1 MQTSHKFRA
10 AVKRVGGALSA
21 FALAAL
27 MQTLLPAA
35 DLLTIG
41 SDAPALDVEHWV
53 QDGKGKFEPVTK
65 FEDGKVYVVE
75 FWATWCGPC
84 IASMPHLASL
94 QEEYASKGV
103 QIVSISDEDLETV
116 EKFLKRPV
124 RGAEAEEG
132 EEAPTYKE
140 LTSAYCLTTDP
151 DQSSYEDY
159 MTAAAQNGIPT
170 AFIVG
175 KGAKIEWIGHPME
188 MDEPLAQVVSGD
200 WDREAFKAEM
210 IEKQKAE
217 KAMQEIFALLQE
229 DKLDEALK
237 LIDEN
242 LEGGENMNLS
252 MLKLQVLLVSKK
264 NKEAGDHLNKLFTA
278 LKDSPMETNMVSWN
292 IYEMSAQGRL
302 EKPEALLTACAEAA
316 KAAADKVENK
326 GEQASILDTVAHI
339 VAELGQIDEAIAIET
354 KALENASA
362 QDKEFMEAFLEEL
375 KKEKNGG
382 DAKKEG
388 KEQASEAVEPIQ

>member
-1 MQTSHKFRA
+1 MPTFLKFRA
-10 AVKRVGGALSA
+10 AVKRIGSALSA
-21 FALAAL
+21 LAVAAML
-27 MQTLLPAA
+27 QGTLPAA

-53 QDGKGKFEPVTK
+53 QDGKGKFKPVTK

-94 QEEYASKGV
+94 QEEYAAKGV

-188 MDEPLAQVVSGD
+188 MDEPLAQVVAGE
-200 WDREAFKAEM
+200 WDREAFKEKM
-210 IEKQKAE
+210 IEQQKAE
-217 KAMQEIFALLQE
+217 KAMQQIFALLQE
-229 DKLDEALK
+229 DKLDDALK

-242 LEGGENMNLS
+242 LEGGENMQLS

-264 NKEAGDHLNKLFTA
+264 NKKAGDHLNKLLTA

-292 IYEMSAQGRL
+292 IYEMAAQDRL
-302 EKPEALLTACAEAA
+302 EKPEAMLKACSEAA
-316 KAAADKVENK
+316 KAAADKVDDKEM
-326 GEQASILDTVAHI
+326 QASILDTVAHI

-362 QDKEFMEAFLEEL
+362 QDKEFMEEFLEEL
-375 KKEKNGG
+375 KKEKNG
-382 DAKKEG
+382 DAAEKKG
-388 KEQASEAVEPIQ
+388 PVQATVEAEPIK